1 MRADAPRMADFPFDI
16 VGFDLDGTLFDTSGD
31 LAAAV
36 NHALALAGRPPF
48 SVEAVKP
55 MIGRGARHML
65 EQGLEAAGGCDP
77 ELVKPL
83 FAELL
88 AFYEANIARETVP
101 YPGLFDAMDALE
113 AQGVK
118 LAIVTNKFEYLA
130 AKLLAELGLS
140 HRFAALI
147 GGDTMGK
154 GNAKPSALPIR
165 EMIARCGGG
174 RAAFVGDSI
183 YDTLAAKNA
192 GIPSIAVSFGFL
204 MQPVEELGADAVI
217 DSYSELFSIL
227 TALPCT
233 TGGGSSFG
241 VT

>member
-1 MRADAPRMADFPFDI
+1 MANFPFDV

-36 NHALALAGRPPF
+36 NHTLALAGRPGF
-48 SVEAVKP
+48 AVEAIKP
-55 MIGRGARHML
+55 MIGRGAKAML
-65 EQGLEAAGGCDP
+65 EQGLEASGGCDP
-77 ELVKPL
+77 AEVKAL
-83 FAELL
+83 FPQLL
-88 AFYEANIARETVP
+88 DFYEANLTRHTIP
-101 YPGLFDAMDALE
+101 YPGLFEAMDALD

-130 AKLLAELGLS
+130 VKLVEELGLS

-165 EMIARCGGG
+165 EMITRCQALGGGG
-174 RAAFVGDSI
+174 RAAFLGDSI

-204 MQPVEELGADAVI
+204 MQPVEELEADAVI
-217 DSYSELFSIL
+217 DHYDELIP
-227 TALPCT
+227 ALERL
-233 TGGGSSFG
+233 GS
-241 VT
+241 